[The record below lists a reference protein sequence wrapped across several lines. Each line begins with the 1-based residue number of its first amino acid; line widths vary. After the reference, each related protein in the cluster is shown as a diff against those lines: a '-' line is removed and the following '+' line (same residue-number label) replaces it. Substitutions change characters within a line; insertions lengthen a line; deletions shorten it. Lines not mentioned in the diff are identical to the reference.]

1 MKVICI
7 SGPRRGRGVALPG
20 TSGRLPERGVLD
32 AVSLKKAEAPNPKS
46 ELWESEKGVAS
57 GKSREEDV

>member
-1 MKVICI
+1 M
-7 SGPRRGRGVALPG
+7 ALPG